1 MLHSYRTIK
10 EMQTLFPSSGVG
22 FKNRA
27 YAVQLA
33 KSELA
38 PEWERNCVNCDTA
51 YRLMSPAESQQA
63 AASVRC

>member
-10 EMQTLFPSSGVG
+10 AMQTLFPRSGVG
-22 FKNRA
+22 FKNQA

-38 PEWERNCVNCDTA
+38 PEWEHNCVNCGTA
-51 YRLMSPAESQQA
+51 YGLMSPAESQQD
-63 AASVRC
+63 AASVQC